1 MLGKKRLFLL
11 KINFKINVPPVKN
24 TNCNTRNTF
33 FTSLYV
39 YIIIYTYLGEFVET
53 KRKKGKIEIKSECD
67 TFWLTIRQCG

>member
-33 FTSLYV
+33 FT
-39 YIIIYTYLGEFVET
+39 YTYLGEFGET